1 MSRWINIF
9 GWILLMATLVALM
22 AFSHAVH
29 GDKILDQDDIFV
41 VIHRD
46 AENQFL
52 NRDDLV
58 EIAANGV
65 GSGEMKTLDQYNG
78 ARLEKVLK
86 KHPYIENAE
95 VYISIDGI
103 LNVEVWER
111 RPIARIYTGNDSYYM
126 DDKGRLMPV
135 SSAYTAHTV
144 VFSGMINEPYS
155 KRYNFGYN
163 AAELPDTLDTV
174 TVLDDI
180 FKLSTFLDEHSFWGA
195 QIEQVYVDK
204 DSGFQL
210 IPRVGNH
217 RIVLGEAD
225 RLKDKFT
232 KLKLFYKE
240 GLSKTG
246 WNEYKVV
253 NLKFKNQVV
262 CIKR

>member
-1 MSRWINIF
+1 MGRWGNIF
-9 GWILLMATLVALM
+9 GWVLLLATLVVLM
-22 AFSHAVH
+22 AFSNVVH
-29 GDKILDQDDIFV
+29 RDKILDAENIKV
-41 VIHRD
+41 VIHRN

-52 NRDDLV
+52 NQEDLI
-58 EIAANGV
+58 EIAENGV
-65 GSGEMKTLDQYNG
+65 GNGELKTLDQYNG

-95 VYISIDGI
+95 VYITIDGI

-111 RPIARIYTGNDSYYM
+111 RPIARIYTGDDTYYM

-155 KRYNFGYN
+155 KRYNVAYN
-163 AAELPDTLDTV
+163 GRELPDTLARA

-180 FKLSTFLDEHSFWGA
+180 YNLATFLDQHAFWGA
-195 QIEQVYVDK
+195 QIEQVYVNK
-204 DSGFQL
+204 DSDLQL

-225 RLKDKFT
+225 RLKEKFA

-246 WNEYKVV
+246 WNEYKEV
-253 NLKFKNQVV
+253 NLKYKNQVV